1 MKKLNEFIWKTRLLI
16 AKIMICICINTI
28 FPYVIYMSIKAVI
41 FTIACAPGYRNVYTV
56 FGGLSVV
63 FIILAIL
70 GMALMW
76 LLLNYIFFMWNKK

>member
-1 MKKLNEFIWKTRLLI
+1 
-16 AKIMICICINTI
+16 
-28 FPYVIYMSIKAVI
+28 MSIKAVI

-70 GMALMW
+70 GMTLMW